1 MLNGVQRMISW
12 KHSFEALNE
21 EYEMARKKKQ
31 ALDDLRSTGRIS
43 QSTHDMFNMEIAE
56 AMADIESR
64 QKTLLQKV
72 NVKIAELGDQVK
84 TLEILLTDFEIQHIT
99 GDIDEETY
107 QREINVLSMGL
118 ETSKLELNSVK
129 EAADRLAS
137 GNMFTKQDDVQQ
149 AADVELGQEA
159 AQKPTVELEVNEAGP
174 TEAGTKMQSAE
185 AAESA
190 EQPAE
195 ARDNQK
201 AS

>member
-56 AMADIESR
+56 AMADIENR

-118 ETSKLELNSVK
+118 ETSKLELDSVK

-137 GNMFTKQDDVQQ
+137 GNMFARQDDVEQ
-149 AADVELGQEA
+149 AADVELGEEG
-159 AQKPTVELEVNEAGP
+159 AQKPTVELEVNETGP

-185 AAESA
+185 AAEPA

-195 ARDNQK
+195 PRDNQK

>member
-1 MLNGVQRMISW
+1 MISW

-31 ALDDLRSTGRIS
+31 ALNDLRSTGRIS
-43 QSTHDMFNMEIAE
+43 QSTHDMFNME
-56 AMADIESR
+56 MADVENR

-107 QREINVLSMGL
+107 QREIDVLSIGL
-118 ETSKLELNSVK
+118 ETSRLELNSVK

-149 AADVELGQEA
+149 TADVELAQEEA
-159 AQKPTVELEVNEAGP
+159 HKPTVELEANEAGA
-174 TEAGTKMQSAE
+174 TEAGTKIQSAE
-185 AAESA
+185 AAGSA
-190 EQPAE
+190 EQAAE
-195 ARDNQK
+195 PRDNQK